1 MYWLPATWTLSMI
14 AVSSS
19 SAPAVTGPIVQ
30 IAAAKGTIATT
41 ARPRVVIDGH
51 DRSARTARMIAT
63 PAAAMVNA
71 AKKEGQERKT

>member
-1 MYWLPATWTLSMI
+1 MYWLPATLDALDDRRLLVLGARGDW
-14 AVSSS
+14 
-19 SAPAVTGPIVQ
+19 PIVQ